1 MAQQQNSAQNFEFRT
16 ESQTGYQVKDLFSLL
31 NDEVL
36 NVRQQLEKIQNNKEN
51 ISIADM
57 FEMQMMMNHLSQV
70 SEMSTAIVQQ
80 SNTAVQSMTRAMK
93 S

>member
-1 MAQQQNSAQNFEFRT
+1 MAQQQQSPQTFEFRA
-16 ESQTGYQVKDLFSLL
+16 ENQTGYQVKDLFNLL
-31 NDEVL
+31 NEEVL
-36 NVRQQLEKIQNNKEN
+36 NVRQQLQKIQSNKEN

-70 SEMSTAIVQQ
+70 SEMSTAVVQQ
-80 SNTAVQSMTRAMK
+80 SNTAIQSMTRAMK

>member
-1 MAQQQNSAQNFEFRT
+1 MAQQQQSPQTFEFRA
-16 ESQTGYQVKDLFSLL
+16 ENQNGFKVENLFTML

-36 NVRQQLEKIQNNKEN
+36 NVRQQLQKIQNNKEN
-51 ISIADM
+51 ISVADM

-80 SNTAVQSMTRAMK
+80 SNTAIQSMTRAMK

>member
-1 MAQQQNSAQNFEFRT
+1 MAQQQSPQTFEFKA
-16 ESQTGYQVKDLFSLL
+16 EGQAGYKVQDLFNLL

-36 NVRQQLEKIQNNKEN
+36 NVRQQLQKIQNNKEN

-70 SEMSTAIVQQ
+70 SEMSTAVVQQ
-80 SNTAVQSMTRAMK
+80 SNTAIQSMTRAMK